1 MLYNA
6 NITVFNSSLQPT
18 VTKVSE
24 RTQTQLQ
31 NDINTAITNA
41 GSTFHNIQII
51 IMREQE

>member
-18 VTKVSE
+18 VTKVEES
-24 RTQTQLQ
+24 TQTQIQ
-31 NDINTAITNA
+31 NAINTAISNA

-51 IMREQE
+51 IMREKE